1 MSIEDLSKWRNNSGI
16 SSLFFDG
23 ASIGNPGIAGAGGV
37 IFDHKG
43 SKQQEYASGIGRATN
58 NGTKWYALIKGLELA
73 REMGIEEM
81 NVIKDSLIVIGEA
94 RRIYKNWKTP
104 YTKMHNTLLC
114 LVKEFK
120 NITFL
125 HVLRGQSHRDDSM
138 ANKGAGLNCG
148 VMEKDSVISENVWI
162 P

>member
-1 MSIEDLSKWRNNSGI
+1 MVPQKD
-16 SSLFFDG
+16 
-23 ASIGNPGIAGAGGV
+23 PGFVGAGGV
-37 IFDHKG
+37 IFDNKG
-43 SKQQEYASGIGRATN
+43 TKKQEYAWDIGRATN
-58 NGTKWYALIKGLELA
+58 NGEEWYALIKGLELA

-81 NVIKDSLIVIGEA
+81 NVIRDSLIVIREA
-94 RRIYKNWKTP
+94 RKIHKNWKIP
-104 YTKMHNTLLC
+104 STKMHNMLLC

-125 HVLRGQSHRDDSM
+125 HVLRGQNHRDDSM

>member
-1 MSIEDLSKWRNNSGI
+1 MSTENLSKWRNNSGI

-23 ASIGNPGIAGAGGV
+23 ASKGNPGIVGAGGV

-43 SKQQEYASGIGRATN
+43 IKQKEYAWGIGRETN
-58 NGTKWYALIKGLELA
+58 NGVEWYALIKGLELA

-81 NVIKDSLIVIGEA
+81 NAIRDSLIVISEV
-94 RRIYKNWKTP
+94 RNNYKNWKTP
-104 YTKMHNTLLC
+104 STKMHNMLLC

-120 NITFL
+120 TITFL
-125 HVLRGQSHRDDSM
+125 HVLRRLNHQANSM
-138 ANKGAGLNCG
+138 VNKGVGLNYG
-148 VMEKDSVISENVWI
+148 VMEKDSIISENVWI

>member
-1 MSIEDLSKWRNNSGI
+1 MSVEELSKWRNNSGI
-16 SSLFFDG
+16 ISLFFDG
-23 ASIGNPGIAGAGGV
+23 ASKGNPGIASVGGV

-43 SKQQEYASGIGRATN
+43 TKQQEYACGIGRETN
-58 NGTKWYALIKGLELA
+58 NGAEWYALIKGLELA

-81 NVIKDSLIVIGEA
+81 NVIRDSLIVIKEA
-94 RRIYKNWKTP
+94 RKIYKNWKTP
-104 YTKMHNTLLC
+104 STKMHNMLLC

-125 HVLRGQSHRDDSM
+125 HILRGRNHQADSM

-148 VMEKDSVISENVWI
+148 VMEKDSVIKENVWI